1 MTITFTPHLAEA
13 GVAAVKAGKYVE
25 GIEKLTEALKERAAP
40 VWHLERSKAYLR
52 TKQFDLA
59 LYDAEMALRIA
70 FDRANRQQMAEA
82 QLRRAITF
90 FRMGRFADADV
101 CAFWAIRLSDGAR
114 AHEDDGQQ
122 NKVDGNGDYAVGVE
136 EVHNAAKPPD
146 REQPSHRDGM
156 AAALNPASMQT
167 KESRLRNE
175 ALSWRLQA
183 LTRMEELAAGDDGRK
198 PHVSA
203 KYPEPSQPSTTGNAP
218 HSPSATAN
226 VGGDAGGESS
236 NTDNAPN
243 ATSGRGA
250 WKKLWGQYYD
260 MYAQQKIRC
269 SFYQTETSLTVDIFL
284 KNLSPEQVA
293 IDSEQQV
300 VKINPA
306 QAVSLG
312 SFSGPIVLLLFGQ
325 IKPEATKYNVK
336 SMKIELILQK
346 KTAGKWPTLRCDNAD
361 IVDNL
366 SISPSQG
373 VSFDQFFDFITTLGY
388 KDTRELE
395 LPDFDSDHS
404 VWYAVLLEKLRSN
417 MYNGRDSSSAPEI
430 DAPTSTVSIPSLQ
443 PKDPAEKVTAV
454 PDGENV
460 AAKTSSSAPAYP
472 TSSRKGPKNWDNIDD
487 GDDED
492 PSKNGDVN
500 SFFQQIYK
508 DADEDTKR
516 AMMKSFVES
525 NGTALST
532 SWSDAKSKTYKTQ
545 PPDGV
550 EAKEWE

>member
-1 MTITFTPHLAEA
+1 MTARFAPRLAEA
-13 GVAAVKAGKYVE
+13 GVDAVKAGKYAE

-40 VWHLERSKAYLR
+40 LWHLERSKAYLR

-70 FDRANRQQMAEA
+70 FDRANRHLMAEA
-82 QLRRAITF
+82 QLRRAITL

-101 CAFWAIRLSDGAR
+101 CAFWATRLSEGAR
-114 AHEDDGQQ
+114 AQEDDGQQ
-122 NKVDGNGDYAVGVE
+122 NKVDGNGDYAVRAQ
-136 EVHNAAKPPD
+136 EVQDGAKPPED
-146 REQPSHRDGM
+146 PSRKGGM
-156 AAALNPASMQT
+156 AAALDPASLQT
-167 KESRLRNE
+167 KESRLRHQ
-175 ALSWRLQA
+175 AVTWRLQA
-183 LTRMEELAAGDDGRK
+183 LTQMEKLPVGDDGRK
-198 PHVSA
+198 PHVSV
-203 KYPEPSQPSTTGNAP
+203 KYPEPSQPPTTGDASHNL
-218 HSPSATAN
+218 SATATA
-226 VGGDAGGESS
+226 GGDAGGESG
-236 NTDNAPN
+236 NTVNAPN

-250 WKKLWGQYYD
+250 WEKLWDQYHD
-260 MYAQQKIRC
+260 MYTQQKIRC

-284 KNLSPEQVA
+284 KNLSSEQVT
-293 IDSEQQV
+293 IDSEPQAI
-300 VKINPA
+300 KINPA
-306 QAVSLG
+306 HGVSLG
-312 SFSGPIVLLLFGQ
+312 NFGGAIVLLLFGE
-325 IKPEATKYNVK
+325 IKPETTKHNVK

-373 VSFDQFFDFITTLGY
+373 VSFNQFFDFITAQGY

-395 LPDFDSDHS
+395 LPDFGSDRS
-404 VWYAVLLEKLRSN
+404 VWYAALLEKLRSN
-417 MYNGRDSSSAPEI
+417 IYNGRDSLSAPEI
-430 DAPTSTVSIPSLQ
+430 DAPTSTGSIPPLQ
-443 PKDPAEKVTAV
+443 PKDSAEVIAV
-454 PDGENV
+454 PDQENV

-492 PSKNGDVN
+492 ISKNGDVN
-500 SFFQQIYK
+500 GFFQQIYK

-516 AMMKSFVES
+516 AMMKSFIES

-532 SWSDAKSKTYKTQ
+532 SWNDAKSKTYKTQ

-550 EAKEWE
+550 EAKKWD